1 MNGSINDDRVSLR
14 GRPTSDLMGDEGNEV
29 LPSPPKRKRSS
40 DSSSS
45 AVIRGLRKPSKG
57 GVEHL
62 VVLGDSKGMTGD
74 RDMVDHRTS
83 SHETTF
89 LYVVRK
95 VEGFY

>member
-29 LPSPPKRKRSS
+29 LPSPQRKRSS

-62 VVLGDSKGMTGD
+62 VVVLGD
-74 RDMVDHRTS
+74 RDMV
-83 SHETTF
+83 
-89 LYVVRK
+89 
-95 VEGFY
+95 